1 MRLHTFRIDISVRS
15 LRKQSIFMNYW
26 LHRITGGENALPLSN
41 ELLKKGILSIGFSDF
56 STEEDLITLKAGRDQ
71 FERLFNETWGPG
83 CRTRYNLWRFINEMK
98 AGDIVVIPAPYTF
111 TVCRISDDVIF
122 TNETIDND
130 LLCDWNNEKI
140 FINEEQ
146 PNYLKY
152 KDGRIVDTGFY
163 RKVEIIQTDI
173 SRSDYAKQELY
184 SRMKV
189 RQTNVDISDI
199 GYLVDEAV
207 ERFRRNQPLNLK
219 ADIID
224 KTISTVLESVK
235 EIPND
240 QSFENLVECYLRTI
254 GGKSIEKPAKNES
267 PTENGDADRI
277 AYFENLKVAVIVQ
290 AKKHIGI
297 TDSWA
302 VEQIISYKR
311 NHTTDDY
318 TSLLWVISTCDD
330 YSEDAKRLALETNGV
345 RLITGAEFAKMILN
359 AGLSEIN
366 V

>member
-1 MRLHTFRIDISVRS
+1 M
-15 LRKQSIFMNYW
+15 
-26 LHRITGGENALPLSN
+26 
-41 ELLKKGILSIGFSDF
+41 
-56 STEEDLITLKAGRDQ
+56 
-71 FERLFNETWGPG
+71 
-83 CRTRYNLWRFINEMK
+83 
-98 AGDIVVIPAPYTF
+98 VIPYPYTF

-122 TNETIDND
+122 TNETIDNN
-130 LLCDWNNEKI
+130 LLYDWNNEKVI
-140 FINEEQ
+140 IDEEQ

-152 KDGRIVDTGFY
+152 KDGRIVDIGFY
-163 RKVEIIQTDI
+163 RKVEIIQSDI
-173 SRSDYAKQELY
+173 SRSDYAKQELF

-189 RQTNVDISDI
+189 RQTNVNISDI
-199 GYLVDEAV
+199 GYLVDDAV
-207 ERFRRNQPLNLK
+207 ERVRRNQPLNLK
-219 ADIID
+219 EDIIE
-224 KTISTVLESVK
+224 KAISTVLESIK
-235 EIPND
+235 AIPND

-254 GGKSIEKPAKNES
+254 GGKNIEKPAKNES

-277 AYFENLKVAVIVQ
+277 AYFEELKVAVIVQ

-330 YSEDAKRLALETNGV
+330 YSEDAKRLAQETNGV

-366 V
+366 I